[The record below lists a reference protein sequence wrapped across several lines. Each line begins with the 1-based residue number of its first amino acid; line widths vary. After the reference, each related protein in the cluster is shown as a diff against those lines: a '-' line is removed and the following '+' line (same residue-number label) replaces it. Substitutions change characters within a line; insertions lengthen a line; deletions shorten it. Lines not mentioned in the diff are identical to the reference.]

1 MRDTYIHWDEINYAS
16 LINQTLRNLWVTVLC
31 VLSAILLYV
40 GLARLT
46 YTPKYMS
53 TATLMVGAKDS
64 TNAYNSLTTTQSM
77 AEVFGEVFQSNV
89 LRDKVQQKMGEE
101 TFTGVITAEVIPETN
116 LLTITVTADSPE
128 MAFRGLSI
136 IVEEYDTVSD
146 YLFANAQLQVIKDPV
161 VPLAPSNPLPLRRNC
176 ILIGLLAG
184 VVSLSLIV
192 ILCALRDTV
201 STPKA
206 AQRKLDAR
214 LLRTVHHETRN
225 KTLRLR
231 RRKKNIAPLITAP
244 LISAAFV
251 EDSQSLCTA
260 VEYHARKRD
269 QQVILVT
276 SSGENEGKST
286 IVANLALA
294 LAGRNKRVALL
305 DCDFRKPSLHK
316 VLEAP
321 IPKEERFSARLT
333 ADCGA
338 EILAAHQGLLLG
350 TSNPNHKVAAT
361 LINDGRLAAFIH
373 RLRDEVDYILLDTPP
388 MLAAADAEAIAKL
401 ADTAIVV
408 VRADFMPTPAI
419 NDCLDN
425 LRGSVSDVSGV
436 VLNNYRRTLL

>member
-1 MRDTYIHWDEINYAS
+1 MRDTHIHWDEINYAS
-16 LINQTLRNLWVTVLC
+16 LISQTLRNLWVTVLC

-40 GLARLT
+40 GFARLT

-176 ILIGLLAG
+176 IIIGLLAAIL
-184 VVSLSLIV
+184 SLSLIV

-260 VEYHARKRD
+260 VEYHTRKRD

-338 EILAAHQGLLLG
+338 EILAEHQGLLLG
-350 TSNPNHKVAAT
+350 TSNPNHKAAVT
-361 LINDGRLAAFIH
+361 LINDGRLASFIH